1 MVPAAHVCVSD
12 KIMSKL
18 LAEVSKNIASD
29 WKFFGIELD
38 LSSAELDQLANNHA
52 QNIGNRVLDMLQT
65 WNARSTLR
73 HDEKIVKLKEALE
86 AIGRVD
92 VSGLVDAKTA
102 GSVLHSSFQLCLYV
116 STFHS

>member
-1 MVPAAHVCVSD
+1 
-12 KIMSKL
+12 MSKL

-38 LSSAELDQLANNHA
+38 LSSAELDQLAINHA

-86 AIGRVD
+86 AIGRVN

-102 GSVLHSSFQLCLYV
+102 GRISTRRHSVALALFIGDVGNVYFNFTV
-116 STFHS
+116 D